1 MENNEILNNSA
12 IVHFLGEQQ
21 FAAGFVDKLKIK
33 YRSLICP
40 YISLIQKVKPGEK
53 VGDVG
58 CGSGQLLLLL
68 SEFARPSYLFG
79 IEISEK
85 LINNAKKLFQKASHR
100 RYQFDIYDGEHFPA
114 ELEEMDI
121 IFLVDVLHHVP
132 KQKQESFLK
141 NLSGMIKPGA
151 RLVLKDIDRTSAF
164 VYFNKIHD
172 LVFAGEIGNE
182 LPAEKVLLML
192 KENGF
197 EIVEQEKRLMYVYP
211 HYTFVARKK

>member
-1 MENNEILNNSA
+1 M
-12 IVHFLGEQQ
+12 
-21 FAAGFVDKLKIK
+21 
-33 YRSLICP
+33 
-40 YISLIQKVKPGEK
+40 IQKVQPGEK
-53 VGDVG
+53 VADVG
-58 CGSGQLLLLL
+58 CGNGQFLLLL

-79 IEISEK
+79 IEIKEK
-85 LINNAKKLFQKASHR
+85 LINNAKKLFQKAGHR
-100 RYQFDIYDGEHFPA
+100 RYQFELYDAEHFPV

-132 KQKQESFLK
+132 KQKQETFLVD
-141 NLSGMIKPGA
+141 LSKMIKPGA
-151 RLVLKDIDRTSAF
+151 RLVLKDIDSASPF
-164 VYFNKIHD
+164 VFFNKIHD

-182 LPAEKVLLML
+182 LPAEKVLSML